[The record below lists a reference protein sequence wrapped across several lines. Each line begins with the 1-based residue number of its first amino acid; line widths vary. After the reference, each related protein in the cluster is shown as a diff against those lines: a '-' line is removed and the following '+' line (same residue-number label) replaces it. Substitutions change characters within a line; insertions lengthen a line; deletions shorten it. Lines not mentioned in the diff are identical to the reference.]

1 MNSDSKYIGHS
12 IFRIFHTFEAYRP
25 ALHTFLSTRQIPSL
39 SPAMRRPGATI
50 IKSSRWPLKDG
61 HRKIQLWI
69 KGTSHA
75 MFPTT
80 SDVLWLYW
88 IYWNILNG
96 DFCCNESL
104 KWIPIPKHLWLQKR
118 YQLQISKLWV
128 LEIKHGGETWLHP
141 RWHARNWSKQKT
153 ANVSDNPR
161 QADKHTVSIGQY
173 TLCSWFLHG
182 FKWLY
187 FVHGA
192 FANHAL
198 KSHSPGSKPKIVLLR
213 FHSWKWQSSVFMSPD
228 SLSRPSPNSTP
239 HHHHHSWIFGLDLTP
254 SSSISTSAME
264 ILRMM

>member
-1 MNSDSKYIGHS
+1 
-12 IFRIFHTFEAYRP
+12 
-25 ALHTFLSTRQIPSL
+25 
-39 SPAMRRPGATI
+39 MRRPGATI

-75 MFPTT
+75 MFPTS

-88 IYWNILNG
+88 LFWNILNG

-118 YQLQISKLWV
+118 YQLQIS
-128 LEIKHGGETWLHP
+128 KHGGETWLHP

-213 FHSWKWQSSVFMSPD
+213 FHSWKWQSSVFTLLFTALLMTKYCTGHPTVFYSLFYQFYSVLLFSTVLFSFLLYSSPNVSLHLPPNPTLFSTPLCSFLLYSSLFYSTLLSSLF
-228 SLSRPSPNSTP
+228 SLSN
-239 HHHHHSWIFGLDLTP
+239 L
-254 SSSISTSAME
+254 
-264 ILRMM
+264 